1 VQHPAPKPTLLVD
14 GALDSVSL
22 MYRQDDAGFPH
33 EATSDANKSFIG
45 CTYNAAIVNPAA
57 GIAW

>member
-1 VQHPAPKPTLLVD
+1 VD

-33 EATSDANKSFIG
+33 KATGDTNKSFVG
-45 CTYNAAIVNPAA
+45 RTYDAAIVDPAA
-57 GIAW
+57 GVAW

>member
-1 VQHPAPKPTLLVD
+1 VD
-14 GALDSVSL
+14 GALDSLSL

-45 CTYNAAIVNPAA
+45 CTYNAAIVNPPA
-57 GIAW
+57 GVAW